1 VAANKEQTVPHDD
14 EQAVATA
21 YHEAGHAVAALAL
34 DRPVVK
40 VSILADRDKA
50 GICFFGKAVFRPSE
64 DWLEREVL
72 ISLAGMAAE
81 ARKTGEYDRDAAGR
95 DLRYARGLAIQRA
108 GSERQAERLE
118 RRLLAKAEHLLD
130 REANWAAVER
140 IAAELLRA
148 GEISGRQARHLY
160 EECVRRQE

>member
-1 VAANKEQTVPHDD
+1 VSQAEREQPTP
-14 EQAVATA
+14 EGVATA

-40 VSILADRDKA
+40 VSIRPDRDRL

-72 ISLAGMAAE
+72 IALAGLAAE
-81 ARKTGEYDRDAAGR
+81 AKRTGEYQREAAGR
-95 DLRYARGLAIQRA
+95 DLRYARGLSLQRA
-108 GSERQAERLE
+108 GSQRQAERLE
-118 RRLLAKAEHLLD
+118 RRLLSKAEHLLD
-130 REANWAAVER
+130 RRANWRAVER
-140 IAAELLRA
+140 IAEALLQS

-160 EECVRRQE
+160 EECVRQEE